1 MDWIIALART
11 LAGSSKYL
19 IPWRIPRFKPLHVT
33 RNSQEVRDALRK
45 FGAIPTPTE
54 ASRYQARLRYMK
66 KVFATQATG
75 VIAARL
81 AGRLGIS
88 KDSDYWPADL
98 IAITQT
104 PVQWARENPPGPD
117 PRDTPRDEP
126 VPQPTPAQ
134 AEPAPQACEP
144 PEPGAPVS
152 PPDADPKLEPDPK
165 KSAS

>member
-66 KVFATQATG
+66 KVFATQPTG
-75 VIAARL
+75 IIAARL

-104 PVQWARENPPGPD
+104 PVQWAKDNPPGPD
-117 PRDTPRDEP
+117 PRDEP
-126 VPQPTPAQ
+126 AQPTPAQ
-134 AEPAPQACEP
+134 AEPAPQPHGAD
-144 PEPGAPVS
+144 PEPT
-152 PPDADPKLEPDPK
+152 ADPNPPATAGPTPTPVK
-165 KSAS
+165 KPQ